1 MSKPTRPPLGMPY
14 AEFIG
19 IMAVLMALTAL
30 SIDIVLVVLP
40 DIASEFALPQQN
52 HQQHVV
58 TAYMAAFALGHLFM
72 GPLSDRF
79 GRRPVLLVGIAIYVV
94 GSVIAIFSDSFYVLL
109 IARAIQGFGAAAP
122 RVIAVAVVRDRFV
135 GRGMSQVMSFV
146 MTVFIMLPMIA
157 PAIGKLIALMG
168 SWHPIFTFLAL
179 VGTGM
184 FIWVLLRLPETNP
197 RNTPDAKPAVSVLE
211 AVRTIL
217 GSGQTVGYTLAQ
229 GFIFGCLMTY
239 IASSQQVLADLYG
252 IVEWFPLVF
261 ASVAAAM
268 VVSSLVN
275 ARLVQTVGM
284 RRLSHSALLSLV
296 ALSALGSVS
305 LMVGGTLPFW
315 VFLTFMGIAFFLIGL
330 ILPNFNAMAM
340 EPLGA
345 IAGTGSSL
353 VGFVM
358 TACGALL
365 GAAVG
370 QLYDQSLMPIIL
382 GYLTFSLISLTFV
395 MITEKGR
402 LLQPTAQPVG

>member
-1 MSKPTRPPLGMPY
+1 MSKPTRPALGMPY
-14 AEFIG
+14 VEFIAM
-19 IMAVLMALTAL
+19 MAVLMALTAL

-40 DIASEFALPQQN
+40 DIANEFALPEQN

-58 TAYMAAFALGHLFM
+58 TAYMAAFAAGHIFM

-79 GRRPVLLVGIAIYVV
+79 GRRPVLLVGIVIYVI
-94 GSVIAIFSDSFYVLL
+94 GSLIAIFSDSFYLL
-109 IARAIQGFGAAAP
+109 LVARAIQGFGAAAP

-135 GRGMSQVMSFV
+135 GRGMSEVMSFV
-146 MTVFIMLPMIA
+146 MTVFIMLPMVA

-168 SWHPIFTFLAL
+168 SWHPIFTFLTL
-179 VGTGM
+179 VGASM
-184 FIWVLLRLPETNP
+184 FVWVLFRLPETNP
-197 RNTPDAKPAVSVLE
+197 RNTPDAKPAVSVLH
-211 AVRTIL
+211 AVRTCL
-217 GSGQTVGYTLAQ
+217 GAGQTVGYTLSL

-239 IASSQQVLADLYG
+239 IASSQQILADLYG

-284 RRLSHSALLSLV
+284 RRLSHTALISLV
-296 ALSALGSVS
+296 ALSASGAAY
-305 LMVGGTLPFW
+305 LMVTDAFPFW
-315 VFLTFMGIAFFLIGL
+315 LFLAFMGIAFFLIGL

-358 TACGALL
+358 TAFGALL

-382 GYLTFSLISLTFV
+382 GYLTFSLIALTFV
-395 MITEKGR
+395 IITEKGR